1 MSVLPSSLPMPKK
14 TAPDPDPDLK
24 RLLEYQRGVAAFART
39 AGAVMPPERLMQHVT
54 AQVSGLI
61 RVKHVKVMRYRPDT
75 GDLLIEAGV
84 GWKEGVVGHVAV
96 GGDYASPAGRAIQT
110 GAPVVI
116 DNLPG
121 DKEYRVSG
129 VLAEHGIVSVVNVP
143 ILVDGQT
150 WGVLEVDTETPRHF
164 DEADVGFL
172 STCANILGLGLKRH
186 DLESGLAEASAEQT
200 RVTAQYETLM
210 RELQHRVKNNFQV
223 ILSFL
228 AMQRRHA
235 RDEDS
240 RQRFATVMDRVH
252 AIALAHDQLRI
263 SDPGGSVEFA
273 DYLRAL
279 CANINP
285 YQEGIAIE
293 VEADASTVPLD
304 RAVPAGLIVNELV
317 TNSLKYAFGEDGGT
331 IRVTFAAR
339 PSIGEGCLTV
349 EDNGRGMPAASN
361 GRRDG
366 GLGLRLIE
374 AFVQQLNGRLEREEV
389 ERGTKVRTCFP
400 LAL

>member
-1 MSVLPSSLPMPKK
+1 MPKK
-14 TAPDPDPDLK
+14 TAPDPDPDLQ
-24 RLLEYQRGVAAFART
+24 RFLQYQRGLAAFART
-39 AGAVMPPERLMQHVT
+39 AGTVMPPERLMQHVT

-61 RVKHVKVMRYRPDT
+61 RVKHVKVMRYRPDH
-75 GDLLIEAGV
+75 GDLLVEAGV
-84 GWKEGVVGHVAV
+84 GWKPGVVGQAAV
-96 GGDYASPAGRAIQT
+96 GSDYASPAGRAVQT

-116 DNLPG
+116 DNLP
-121 DKEYRVSG
+121 DDEEYRLSG
-129 VLAEHGIVSVVNVP
+129 LLAEHGIVSVVNVP
-143 ILVDGQT
+143 ILIDGQT
-150 WGVLEVDTETPRHF
+150 WGVLEVDAEKPRHF

-172 STCANILGLGLKRH
+172 NAFANILGLGLKRH
-186 DLESGLAEASAEQT
+186 DLEGDLAEANAEQT
-200 RVTAQYETLM
+200 RITAQHETLM

-228 AMQRRHA
+228 ALQRRHA

-285 YQEGIAIE
+285 YREGIAIE

-317 TNSLKYAFGEDGGT
+317 TNSLKYAFDENGGT
-331 IRVTFAAR
+331 IRVTFAAS
-339 PSIGEGCLTV
+339 PAIGEGCITV
-349 EDNGRGMPAASN
+349 EDNGRGTPPAIN
-361 GRRDG
+361 GRRNG

-374 AFVQQLNGRLEREEV
+374 AFVQQLNGRIEREEV
-389 ERGTKVRTCFP
+389 ERGTKVRACFP

>member
-24 RLLEYQRGVAAFART
+24 RLLEYQRGLAAFART

-110 GAPVVI
+110 DAP
-116 DNLPG
+116 
-121 DKEYRVSG
+121 
-129 VLAEHGIVSVVNVP
+129 
-143 ILVDGQT
+143 
-150 WGVLEVDTETPRHF
+150 
-164 DEADVGFL
+164 DVGFL

-252 AIALAHDQLRI
+252 AIALANDQLRI